1 MSNFGES
8 DGLPI
13 PEEILGLSDSRGSD
27 EDLGSSGES
36 NGRMGS
42 SYSGQYNNNG
52 NSSAAMKRG
61 LPKLREILRRQRP
74 DSEVSSS
81 GKTTPGLNIK

>member
-8 DGLPI
+8 DNGLPT
-13 PEEILGLSDSRGSD
+13 PEEILGLPESRSSED
-27 EDLGSSGES
+27 DLGSNGES

-42 SYSGQYNNNG
+42 SYSGQYNSNNG
-52 NSSAAMKRG
+52 NSSAAVKRG

-74 DSEVSSS
+74 DSEVRA
-81 GKTTPGLNIK
+81 KTS